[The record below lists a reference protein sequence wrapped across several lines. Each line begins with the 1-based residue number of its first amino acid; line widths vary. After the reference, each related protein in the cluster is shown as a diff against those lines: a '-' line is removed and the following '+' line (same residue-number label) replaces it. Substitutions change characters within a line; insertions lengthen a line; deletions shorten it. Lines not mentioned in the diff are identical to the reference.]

1 MEVQID
7 GKNRIRIAPK
17 YFAAMELCQRK
28 ESTKWIEYKWF
39 ASLEECIKYLTQKRL
54 AERDVC
60 FNLHKFLE
68 EYKKTMQ
75 AVESIFEK
83 VV

>member
-7 GKNRIRIAPK
+7 GKNRIRIAPE
-17 YFAAMELCQRK
+17 YFAAMKLCQRK
-28 ESTKWIEYKWF
+28 ESTEWIEYKWF
-39 ASLEECIKYLTQKRL
+39 TSLEECIKYLTQRRL
-54 AERDVC
+54 AQREGC
-60 FNLHKFLE
+60 YNLENFLM
-68 EYKKTMQ
+68 EYKKTIQ